1 MDSPEFVWQVEAFGI
16 KIVGTDKSKSKM
28 QHAAQILAELL
39 DNDNDGCPDD
49 ANAFGFLAKEWPRT
63 AALLIF
69 DKPKV
74 SDHLGDDY
82 HEVIMDAGYYV
93 GQLMG
98 NWEVNPCGRSKL
110 FTSNVIFLLLYGTT

>member
-1 MDSPEFVWQVEAFGI
+1 MDAFGI
-16 KIVGTDKSKSKM
+16 KIVGTAKSKSKM

-49 ANAFGFLAKEWPRT
+49 VKAFGLLAKGSSEHLEGKVLKPV
-63 AALLIF
+63 LLIY
-69 DKPKV
+69 DKNDV
-74 SDHLGDDY
+74 TDHLGN
-82 HEVIMDAGYYV
+82 DAHTIIENSGYYV

-110 FTSNVIFLLLYGTT
+110 FTSNVIFLLLYETT